1 MLLRPCS
8 GDSPS
13 LAGNGKWSFTC
24 ANLTDKAT
32 TRRHLCSSK
41 QPDTNLLLALTS
53 SSFKVQPSVI
63 GERQGGGLIPACSLL
78 CHTSHLTPCS
88 SISIVLA
95 YNTKH
100 NAAGKAGRGPF
111 INDAP
116 EMRPILEIRMVP
128 KPGSLGTIGFLSGRR
143 DLNPRPLDPQS
154 SALPN
159 CATARQCISTE

>member
-1 MLLRPCS
+1 MPGMLLRPCS

-53 SSFKVQPSVI
+53 SAFKVQPSVI
-63 GERQGGGLIPACSLL
+63 GERQKGGGLIPACSLL
-78 CHTSHLTPCS
+78 CHTAHLTPCS

-100 NAAGKAGRGPF
+100 NAAGKSWEGTLHKRCARNVPDSGNKNGSEAKEPWNHWFLVGPAGFEP
-111 INDAP
+111 
-116 EMRPILEIRMVP
+116 
-128 KPGSLGTIGFLSGRR
+128 
-143 DLNPRPLDPQS
+143 
-154 SALPN
+154 
-159 CATARQCISTE
+159 ATP